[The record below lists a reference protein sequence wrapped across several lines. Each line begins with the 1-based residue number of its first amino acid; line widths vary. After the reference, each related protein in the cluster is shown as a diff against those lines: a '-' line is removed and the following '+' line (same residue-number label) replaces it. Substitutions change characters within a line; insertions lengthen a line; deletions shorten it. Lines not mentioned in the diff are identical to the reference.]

1 MFIHPSIHLE
11 ISRQRQQAI
20 LGERERDRIAKV
32 VLADSRPAK
41 EAVSRHKPFPTIR
54 AWRPQRASA

>member
-1 MFIHPSIHLE
+1 MFTHPSIHLE

-32 VLADSRPAK
+32 VLADDRPPKA
-41 EAVSRHKPFPTIR
+41 EAR
-54 AWRPQRASA
+54 RPQRTGALRWLPSKA

>member
-1 MFIHPSIHLE
+1 MFIHPSINLE

-20 LGERERDRIAKV
+20 LGERERDRIVKV
-32 VLADSRPAK
+32 VLADSAPPK
-41 EAVSRHKPFPTIR
+41 ETVSRRRPFPTIG

>member
-1 MFIHPSIHLE
+1 MFIHPSINLE

-32 VLADSRPAK
+32 VLADSASPK
-41 EAVSRHKPFPTIR
+41 EAVSRPRPFPTIR
-54 AWRPQRASA
+54 AWRPHRASA

>member
-32 VLADSRPAK
+32 VLADSPPPK
-41 EAVSRHKPFPTIR
+41 EAASRRRPSWAR
-54 AWRPQRASA
+54 GARRPQGASA

>member
-11 ISRQRQQAI
+11 ISRQRQQAV

-32 VLADSRPAK
+32 VLADGRPPKA
-41 EAVSRHKPFPTIR
+41 R
-54 AWRPQRASA
+54 ARRPQRPSALRWLASKA